1 LSNLRPPQACT
12 GLALTK
18 LAVMARFSSLSV
30 SLGALCLCLCG
41 CQVPVTLPGHADGV
55 AVSGA
60 GVETHYSP
68 TENLEHYDLALLR
81 SAHSSI
87 DLCGFSFT
95 DEAVGD
101 AIAAAAHRGVRVRVY
116 LDRGQTDD
124 ELERAAK
131 HDDAER
137 PSGHKRDVEY
147 ADGLFEEQEIP
158 EPSSEAVIAR
168 LAATPNV
175 EVKIKHSRVLMHLK
189 SYEVDGQTLRSG
201 SANFSA
207 SALKRQDND
216 LVLTHDATSVR
227 RFELDFNQ
235 LWARPDNERLQPQS

>member
-1 LSNLRPPQACT
+1 MHRRAIARLR
-12 GLALTK
+12 
-18 LAVMARFSSLSV
+18 VMAGLSRFTV
-30 SLGALCLCLCG
+30 ATGVLGLVGIGLLIG
-41 CQVPVTLPGHADGV
+41 CQVPVTTWPGSSA
-55 AVSGA
+55 ASSSA

-81 SAHSSI
+81 SAHKSI

-101 AIAAAAHRGVRVRVY
+101 AIESAARRGVHVRVY
-116 LDRGQTDD
+116 LDRGQSDD

-131 HDDAER
+131 RDGGAAKLEKRKHD
-137 PSGHKRDVEY
+137 VQF
-147 ADGLFEEQEIP
+147 ADGFFSEEDAAP
-158 EPSSEAVIAR
+158 ASTNEAVIAQ

-189 SYEVDGQTLRSG
+189 SYAVDGQTLRSG
-201 SANFSA
+201 SANFSP

-216 LVLTHDATSVR
+216 LVLTKDAVSVR

-235 LWARPDNERLQPQS
+235 LWSRLDNERLTPES

>member
-1 LSNLRPPQACT
+1 
-12 GLALTK
+12 
-18 LAVMARFSSLSV
+18 
-30 SLGALCLCLCG
+30 
-41 CQVPVTLPGHADGV
+41 V
-55 AVSGA
+55 ANGST

-81 SAHSSI
+81 SAHKSI

-101 AIAAAAHRGVRVRVY
+101 AIESAARRGVRVRVY
-116 LDRGQTDD
+116 LDRGQSDD

-131 HDDAER
+131 HDGDAKPR
-137 PSGHKRDVEY
+137 GRRRDVEF
-147 ADGLFEEQEIP
+147 ADGFFSDDDAT
-158 EPSSEAVIAR
+158 PSATSEAVIAQ

-189 SYEVDGQTLRSG
+189 SYAVDGQTLRSG
-201 SANFSA
+201 SANFSP

-216 LVLTHDATSVR
+216 LLLTRDAATVR

-235 LWARPDNERLQPQS
+235 LWSRPDNERLEPQS

>member
-1 LSNLRPPQACT
+1 MAGLSRISIA
-12 GLALTK
+12 
-18 LAVMARFSSLSV
+18 
-30 SLGALCLCLCG
+30 LGALCFGLCG
-41 CQVPVTLPGHADGV
+41 CKVPVSPGPWADLADGGST
-55 AVSGA
+55 AASL
-60 GVETHYSP
+60 ETHYSP

-81 SAHSSI
+81 SAHKSI

-101 AIAAAAHRGVRVRVY
+101 AIESAARRGVRVRVY
-116 LDRGQTDD
+116 LDRGQSND

-131 HDDAER
+131 HDSAPK
-137 PSGHKRDVEY
+137 PSGRKRNVQY
-147 ADGLFEEQEIP
+147 ADGFFEEQDIP
-158 EPSSEAVIAR
+158 DPSTQSVIAR

-189 SYEVDGQTLRSG
+189 SYAVDGQTLRSG

-207 SALKRQDND
+207 SALKHQDND
-216 LVLTHDATSVR
+216 LVLTHDAASVH

-235 LWARPDNERLQPQS
+235 LWSRPDNERLQPQS

>member
-1 LSNLRPPQACT
+1 MAVVSRFTVVAGVL
-12 GLALTK
+12 GLVGIGL
-18 LAVMARFSSLSV
+18 LI
-30 SLGALCLCLCG
+30 G
-41 CQVPVTLPGHADGV
+41 CQVPVTPWPG
-55 AVSGA
+55 SGA
-60 GVETHYSP
+60 SSSSARVETHYSP

-81 SAHSSI
+81 SAHKSI

-101 AIAAAAHRGVRVRVY
+101 AIESAARRGVRVRVY
-116 LDRGQTDD
+116 LDRSQSDD

-131 HDDAER
+131 RDGDAK
-137 PSGHKRDVEY
+137 PSGHKRDVQF
-147 ADGLFEEQEIP
+147 ADGFFSEEADTPQP
-158 EPSSEAVIAR
+158 GSDAVIAQ

-189 SYEVDGQTLRSG
+189 SYAVDDQTLRSG
-201 SANFSA
+201 SANFSP

-216 LVLTHDATSVR
+216 LVVTRDAASVR

-235 LWARPDNERLQPQS
+235 LWSRTDNERLQPHS

>member
-1 LSNLRPPQACT
+1 
-12 GLALTK
+12 
-18 LAVMARFSSLSV
+18 
-30 SLGALCLCLCG
+30 
-41 CQVPVTLPGHADGV
+41 
-55 AVSGA
+55 
-60 GVETHYSP
+60 VETHYSP

-81 SAHSSI
+81 SAHKSI

-101 AIAAAAHRGVRVRVY
+101 AIESAARRGVRVRVY
-116 LDRGQTDD
+116 LDRGQSND
-124 ELERAAK
+124 ELERSAK
-131 HDDAER
+131 RDGEEK
-137 PSGHKRDVEY
+137 PSGRKRDVQY
-147 ADGLFEEQEIP
+147 ADGLFEEQDVP
-158 EPSSEAVIAR
+158 DPSAEAVIAQ

-175 EVKIKHSRVLMHLK
+175 EVRIKHSRVLMHLK

-207 SALKRQDND
+207 SALKHQDND
-216 LVLTHDATSVR
+216 LVLTHDAASVK

>member
-1 LSNLRPPQACT
+1 MMAGLS
-12 GLALTK
+12 
-18 LAVMARFSSLSV
+18 RFSVGLS
-30 SLGALCLCLCG
+30 ALCLGLCG
-41 CQVPVTLPGHADGV
+41 CQVPVSPGSFGSDG
-55 AVSGA
+55 STGA
-60 GVETHYSP
+60 AMETHYSP
-68 TENLEHYDLALLR
+68 TENLEHYDLALLK
-81 SAHSSI
+81 SAHKSI

-101 AIAAAAHRGVRVRVY
+101 AIESAASRGVRVRVY
-116 LDRGQTDD
+116 LDRGQSDD

-131 HDDAER
+131 HDGAPK
-137 PSGHKRDVEY
+137 PSGRKRDVQY

-158 EPSSEAVIAR
+158 DPSTEAVITR

-175 EVKIKHSRVLMHLK
+175 EVRIKHSRVLMHLK
-189 SYEVDGQTLRSG
+189 SYAVDGQTLRSG

-207 SALKRQDND
+207 SALKHQDND
-216 LVLTHDATSVR
+216 LVLTHDGASVR

>member
-1 LSNLRPPQACT
+1 MS
-12 GLALTK
+12 
-18 LAVMARFSSLSV
+18 RFSSLSI
-30 SLGALCLCLCG
+30 SLGTLCLGLLCG
-41 CQVPVTLPGHADGV
+41 CQVPVTLPGHADSS
-55 AVSGA
+55 AVSSGTL
-60 GVETHYSP
+60 ETHYSP

-81 SAHSSI
+81 SAHRSI

-101 AIAAAAHRGVRVRVY
+101 AITSAARRGVRVRVY
-116 LDRGQTDD
+116 LDRSQSDD

-131 HDDAER
+131 HDGAPKPNAR
-137 PSGHKRDVEY
+137 KRDVQF
-147 ADGLFEEQEIP
+147 ADGFFDEQDVP
-158 EPSSEAVIAR
+158 DATSEAVIAR
-168 LAATPNV
+168 LAGTPNV
-175 EVKIKHSRVLMHLK
+175 EVRIKHSRVLMHLK

-201 SANFSA
+201 SANFSP

-216 LVLTHDATSVR
+216 LVLTRDAATVR